1 MRDARHRLEDIRRA
15 ILDTR
20 TFVADLDQAAF
31 LKTPL
36 EDRKTFRAVAACLQE
51 IGEAV
56 KALPPEVTSRH
67 TDIPR
72 RLIAGM
78 HDHIAHVYYRVDA
91 DIIGA
96 TIASGELEALLDAVS
111 DELK

>member
-1 MRDARHRLEDIRRA
+1 MRDARHRLEDIQRA
-15 ILDTR
+15 ILDIR

-36 EDRKTFRAVAACLQE
+36 EDRKTFRAVTACLQE

-56 KALPPEVTSRH
+56 KAMPPEVTNRH
-67 TDIPR
+67 PDIPW

-78 HDHIAHVYYRVDA
+78 RDHIAHEYFRVDA
-91 DIIGA
+91 DIIWA
-96 TIASGELEALLDAVS
+96 TIESGELEALLDAVNE
-111 DELK
+111 ELK